1 MEWCRSRAGI
11 TETKRPGSG
20 FYVEFGTE
28 DGTECNTRLLRE
40 RHGWHGLLMDGG
52 HENATIGLRK
62 EWISAEA
69 INVLFE
75 KHGVPNDIDL
85 LSIDLDYNDYWVW
98 RAIDET
104 RFSARVVVV
113 EYNGHVPAHEART
126 VRYAADATWDG
137 ETDYSGA
144 GAAALAHLART
155 KGYSL
160 VYCESHGVNCFFV
173 RNDVLGFDASTMLS
187 VQTVHR
193 PPNYFGRGWSYAHDA
208 ARQWVWV
215 DSDTSTTTS

>member
-1 MEWCRSRAGI
+1 
-11 TETKRPGSG
+11 
-20 FYVEFGTE
+20 
-28 DGTECNTRLLRE
+28 
-40 RHGWHGLLMDGG
+40 MDGG

-85 LSIDLDYNDYWVW
+85 HSIDLDYSDYWVW